1 MNRGLKVVKVYGAL
15 RKRLGQCRFEFDVAT
30 PAQAIKALCVNFPG
44 LDKWLIDSEK
54 DGIGYRVAVSK
65 EKATEENVAPL
76 LMPFSDREVFSI
88 TPVVAGAGRGVGSIL
103 VGAALIAVAIA
114 NPAVGFG
121 LGGAAGFGAGAVA
134 GATSATLGAS
144 LAALGGTIGI
154 GLVLTGIAQV
164 ISPQPSLDST
174 LDESVQLESFTFSN
188 VVNTSRQGMPCPIAY
203 GRVFVGSAVLSS
215 GLDVDQ
221 VQV

>member
-1 MNRGLKVVKVYGAL
+1 MKVVKVYGAL

-44 LDKWLIDSEK
+44 LDKWLIDSEQ

-76 LMPFSDREVFSI
+76 LMPFSDKEVFSI
-88 TPVVAGAGRGVGSIL
+88 TPVIAGAGGGFGRIL
-103 VGAALIAVAIA
+103 LGAALIAVAIA
-114 NPAVGFG
+114 NPVVGFG
-121 LGGAAGFGAGAVA
+121 GGGAAGFGIVT
-134 GATSATLGAS
+134 GATATFGAS
-144 LAALGGTIGI
+144 LAAAAGTIGI
-154 GLVLTGIAQV
+154 GLVLTGVAEV
-164 ISPQPSLDST
+164 LSPQPKVDST

-188 VVNTSRQGMPCPIAY
+188 VVNTSRQGMACPIAY

>member
-1 MNRGLKVVKVYGAL
+1 MKVVKVYGAL

-44 LDKWLIDSEK
+44 LEKWLIDSEK
-54 DGIGYRVAVSK
+54 DGVGYRIAVGR
-65 EKATEENVAPL
+65 EKITDDLVNL
-76 LMPFSDREVFSI
+76 GLPFSEKEVFSI
-88 TPVVAGAGRGVGSIL
+88 TPVVAGAGRGAGQI
-103 VGAALIAVAIA
+103 AA
-114 NPAVGFG
+114 G
-121 LGGAAGFGAGAVA
+121 LGFVALAIVTGGTSLTFGAGGFSAVA
-134 GATSATLGAS
+134 GSSIGFS
-144 LAALGGTIGI
+144 VAAGNI
-154 GLVLTGIAQV
+154 GLALVLSGIATA
-164 ISPQPSLDST
+164 ISPQPELNST

-203 GRVFVGSAVLSS
+203 GRLFVGSAVLSS

>member
-1 MNRGLKVVKVYGAL
+1 MNKGLKVVKVYGAL

-44 LDKWLIDSEK
+44 LEKWLIDSEQ
-54 DGIGYRVAVSK
+54 DGVGYRVAVSR
-65 EKATEENVAPL
+65 EKVTEENFAPL

-88 TPVVAGAGRGVGSIL
+88 TPVVAGAGRGTGSIL
-103 VGAALIAVAIA
+103 AGIALVAVAIA
-114 NPAVGFG
+114 VPGAG
-121 LGGAAGFGAGAVA
+121 LAGTSLFASVGGAATFGAG
-134 GATSATLGAS
+134 
-144 LAALGGTIGI
+144 LAAAAGSIGVA
-154 GLVLTGIAQV
+154 LVLNGVAQA
-164 ISPQPSLDST
+164 ISPQPDLNST

-221 VQV
+221 VQA

>member
-1 MNRGLKVVKVYGAL
+1 MKVVKVYGAL

-44 LDKWLIDSEK
+44 LEKWLIDSEK
-54 DGIGYRVAVSK
+54 DGVGYRVAVSK
-65 EKATEENVAPL
+65 EKATEDNVAPL
-76 LMPFSDREVFSI
+76 LMPFSDKEVFSI
-88 TPVVAGAGRGVGSIL
+88 TPVIAGAGRGVGQIFAGL
-103 VGAALIAVAIA
+103 ALISVAVLSSGAGLFA
-114 NPAVGFG
+114 N
-121 LGGAAGFGAGAVA
+121 GAVA
-134 GATSATLGAS
+134 GSSIGFS
-144 LAALGGTIGI
+144 VAAGNI
-154 GLVLTGIAQV
+154 GLALVLSGIATA
-164 ISPQPSLDST
+164 ISPQPSLNST

-203 GRVFVGSAVLSS
+203 GRLFVGSAVLSS

>member
-1 MNRGLKVVKVYGAL
+1 MKVVKVYGAL

-44 LDKWLIDSEK
+44 LEKWLIDSEK
-54 DGIGYRVAVSK
+54 DGVGYRVSIGR
-65 EKATEENVAPL
+65 EKISDNLTPFGL
-76 LMPFSDREVFSI
+76 PFSDQEVFSI
-88 TPVVAGAGRGVGSIL
+88 TPVVAGAGRGAGQI
-103 VGAALIAVAIA
+103 AA
-114 NPAVGFG
+114 G
-121 LGGAAGFGAGAVA
+121 LGFVALAIVTGGTSLTFGAGGFSAVA
-134 GATSATLGAS
+134 GSSIGFS
-144 LAALGGTIGI
+144 VAAGNI
-154 GLVLTGIAQV
+154 GLALVLSGIATA
-164 ISPQPSLDST
+164 ISPQPELNST

-203 GRVFVGSAVLSS
+203 GRLFVGSAVLSS

>member
-1 MNRGLKVVKVYGAL
+1 MKVVKVYGAL

-54 DGIGYRVAVSK
+54 DGVGYRVAVSK

-88 TPVVAGAGRGVGSIL
+88 TPVVAGAGRGTGTIL
-103 VGAALIAVAIA
+103 AGIALISVAVLSSGAGLFASGAIGFGTTATTAAGAAAV
-114 NPAVGFG
+114 P
-121 LGGAAGFGAGAVA
+121 
-134 GATSATLGAS
+134 TLGAS
-144 LAALGGTIGI
+144 LAAAAGNIGI
-154 GLVLTGIAQV
+154 GLVLTGIAQS
-164 ISPQPSLDST
+164 ISPQPALNST

-188 VVNTSRQGMPCPIAY
+188 VVNTSRQGMACPIAY

-221 VQV
+221 VQA

>member
-1 MNRGLKVVKVYGAL
+1 MNKGLKVVKVYGAL

-54 DGIGYRVAVSK
+54 DGVGYRVAVSK

-76 LMPFSDREVFSI
+76 LMPFSDKEVFSI
-88 TPVVAGAGRGVGSIL
+88 TPVIAGAGGGFGRIL
-103 VGAALIAVAIA
+103 AGAALIAVAIA
-114 NPAVGFG
+114 APGVGLFGGGSLGFG
-121 LGGAAGFGAGAVA
+121 VVA
-134 GATSATLGAS
+134 GASGFAAG
-144 LAALGGTIGI
+144 LAAAAGTIGI
-154 GLVLTGIAQV
+154 GLVLTGVAEV
-164 ISPQPSLDST
+164 LSPQPKVDST

-188 VVNTSRQGMPCPIAY
+188 VVNTSRQGMACPIAY

-221 VQV
+221 VQA